1 SVPPYFEISTLSPFF
16 TVKSTFFPL
25 SSILPVPKATT
36 FPSCGF
42 SLAVSGMM
50 IPPFFTSCSSS
61 GCTSTRSPRGLT
73 LTVAISCCYHS
84 FGFVFGL
91 RRRPS
96 GRRQIVSTKKRL
108 TQTPC
113 NPRVSDSRF
122 SNHDSRIISSCSRRR
137 LRTPRRRRRL
147 RAYLRLP
154 ACRRLLVAL
163 QAQAADLDA
172 VRPALK
178 LACKDRR

>member
-1 SVPPYFEISTLSPFF
+1 YFEISTLSPFF

-73 LTVAISCCYHS
+73 LTDAIGYFVYSLVCCYAGDPVR
-84 FGFVFGL
+84 FGAIGKLLFT
-91 RRRPS
+91 PETS
-96 GRRQIVSTKKRL
+96 GRL
-108 TQTPC
+108 TQTPY
-113 NPRVSDSRF
+113 NPYIVDSQF
-122 SNHDSRIISSCSRRR
+122 SNLDSRIISSCRRQR
-137 LRTPRRRRRL
+137 LRTPHRQRRRC
-147 RAYLRLP
+147 RACLRLLL
-154 ACRRLLVAL
+154 RHRLVAIA
-163 QAQAADLDA
+163 AQVADLDA
-172 VRPALK
+172 DQLALTP
-178 LACKDRR
+178 ACKVRR